1 MMSIPEV
8 QHYKKLCKEI
18 KEVEREVCNEWEITF
33 VQSVWCRVKNG
44 LDLTERQIDK
54 LEQIYEKV
62 CNSPH

>member
-18 KEVEREVCNEWEITF
+18 QEVQKKVLNEWEITF
-33 VQSVWCRVKNG
+33 IQTVYSRVKNG
-44 LDLTERQIDK
+44 LDLSERQIEK
-54 LEQIYEKV
+54 LEEIYEKV

>member
-8 QHYKKLCKEI
+8 QHYKKLCAEI
-18 KEVEREVCNEWEITF
+18 KEVQREVCSEWEISF
-33 VQSVWCRVKNG
+33 VHTVHCRVKNG

-54 LEQIYEKV
+54 LEEIYETV